1 LVNFFPNAGLFGTV
15 STIEIIGNTR
25 VRQIL
30 IDVDQCHRALHPQNL
45 VPFNSAGAP
54 WVLRSDVF
62 EKSRYLSQPDTFRNH
77 GELERTSGQTP
88 TSEATVMNKTLLYM
102 APIALVGLLGTDTPA
117 KAAVWSGSL
126 APNIAATTAEQT
138 DAPIVLVRGG
148 GGRGGGGGGRGGGGG
163 GFRGGGGGGRGGGGY
178 AGARGGGGRGG
189 GGGSWAGAG
198 RGNFSGGNRANFSGG
213 NRANVG
219 SGNRTFNQG
228 NRNVNVSGNYGGG
241 YGGGYGWGG
250 VAAGVAAGAVVGAA
264 ATSAA
269 YPAYYAAPAAPYC
282 PYPDYPNCGL

>member
-1 LVNFFPNAGLFGTV
+1 
-15 STIEIIGNTR
+15 
-25 VRQIL
+25 
-30 IDVDQCHRALHPQNL
+30 
-45 VPFNSAGAP
+45 
-54 WVLRSDVF
+54 LRSDVF

-77 GELERTSGQTP
+77 GELERPLGQTP

-102 APIALVGLLGTDTPA
+102 APIALVGLLGTDTAA
-117 KAAVWSGSL
+117 KAAVWNGSL
-126 APNIAATTAEQT
+126 APNIVATTAEQT
-138 DAPIVLVRGG
+138 DAPFVLVR

-163 GFRGGGGGGRGGGGY
+163 FRGGGGGGRGGGY

-198 RGNFSGGNRANFSGG
+198 RGNFSGGNRANFAGG

-269 YPAYYAAPAAPYC
+269 YPAYYAAPVAAPYC

>member
-1 LVNFFPNAGLFGTV
+1 MPPGAAPSKFGALQLP
-15 STIEIIGNTR
+15 R
-25 VRQIL
+25 
-30 IDVDQCHRALHPQNL
+30 RALDIAQRCVRK
-45 VPFNSAGAP
+45 VPIPFAT
-54 WVLRSDVF
+54 
-62 EKSRYLSQPDTFRNH
+62 RYLSQPDTFRNH

-126 APNIAATTAEQT
+126 APTIAATTAEQT
-138 DAPIVLVRGG
+138 DAPFVLVRGG
-148 GGRGGGGGGRGGGGG
+148 GGRGGGGGA
-163 GFRGGGGGGRGGGGY
+163 RGGGGGGRGGGGY